1 MRVIEIMIADWQELV
16 KYHRKR
22 TLTSLLNYDLLLSDK
37 LMKGKYTYRMIV
49 ETQFP
54 TLVRIENDGFNDNE
68 IGIPHQ
74 KVSVKDEALT
84 MKDLQVTIDS
94 ETHSEDKVELSQQA
108 SQFYHDTIR
117 TLHLVKECTDRLQQM
132 FAEMSSI
139 IKQYQSRGDLVK
151 LF

>member
-1 MRVIEIMIADWQELV
+1 MGVIEIMIADWQELV

-68 IGIPHQ
+68 IGVPHQ
-74 KVSVKDEALT
+74 KVSVKDEALK

-94 ETHSEDKVELSQQA
+94 ETHSEDKVELS
-108 SQFYHDTIR
+108 H
-117 TLHLVKECTDRLQQM
+117 
-132 FAEMSSI
+132 
-139 IKQYQSRGDLVK
+139 
-151 LF
+151 

>member
-1 MRVIEIMIADWQELV
+1 MGVIEIMIADWQELV

-49 ETQFP
+49 ETHFP

-68 IGIPHQ
+68 IGVPHQ
-74 KVSVKDEALT
+74 KVSVKDEALK

-94 ETHSEDKVELSQQA
+94 ETHSEDKVELS
-108 SQFYHDTIR
+108 H
-117 TLHLVKECTDRLQQM
+117 
-132 FAEMSSI
+132 
-139 IKQYQSRGDLVK
+139 
-151 LF
+151 

>member
-1 MRVIEIMIADWQELV
+1 MGVIEIMIADWQELV

-49 ETQFP
+49 ETHFP
-54 TLVRIENDGFNDNE
+54 ALVRIENDGFNDNE
-68 IGIPHQ
+68 IGVPHQ

-94 ETHSEDKVELSQQA
+94 ETHSEDKVELS
-108 SQFYHDTIR
+108 H
-117 TLHLVKECTDRLQQM
+117 
-132 FAEMSSI
+132 
-139 IKQYQSRGDLVK
+139 
-151 LF
+151 